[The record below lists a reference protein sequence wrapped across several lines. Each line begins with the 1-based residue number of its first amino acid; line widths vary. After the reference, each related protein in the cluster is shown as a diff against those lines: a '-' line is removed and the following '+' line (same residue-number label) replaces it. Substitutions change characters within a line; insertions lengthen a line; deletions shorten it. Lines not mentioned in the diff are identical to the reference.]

1 MSLQRQNDKEGL
13 KLVYPANTTPGIHI
27 VNVWINAP
35 RPHFLRLGGKE
46 KVAKA
51 AGDNK
56 GKVTHTLHKGADSPA
71 GCEVCPCV
79 KKKDN
84 KKNSDDRTK
93 VICKHLADQE

>member
-13 KLVYPANTTPGIHI
+13 KLVYRANTTPGIHI
-27 VNVWINAP
+27 VNVWINA
-35 RPHFLRLGGKE
+35 LGGEE

-56 GKVTHTLHKGADSPA
+56 GKVTHTLHQGADSPA
-71 GCEVCPCV
+71 GCKVCPCV

-84 KKNSDDRTK
+84 K
-93 VICKHLADQE
+93 